1 MTIQNARTGR
11 ASEAAKHLARRI
23 PLTVR
28 TLELLAV
35 VALYVAG
42 VVFVDHLTGQAHF
55 PVAVAAMF
63 LLPIVLSVGL
73 RWVRTVERRV
83 RHVTHHDLPH
93 VG

>member
-1 MTIQNARTGR
+1 MNTHNAPAGR
-11 ASEAAKHLARRI
+11 VIEASRHLARRA

-35 VALYVAG
+35 IALYVAG
-42 VVFVDHLTGQAHF
+42 VAFVDHLTGKAHF

-63 LLPIVLSVGL
+63 LLPLVLSVGL